1 MQAAPLRLNHI
12 QVIGTHNSYH
22 IAPHPMLDALIRA
35 TNPAG
40 ADSLAY
46 THRPLPEQLGELH
59 IRQIELDLYADPK
72 GGHFAEPKSLT
83 LIKQSN
89 GSIPAQLQPA
99 QILSTPGFKILH
111 NPDFDYLTRYPSLK
125 SALQALHTWSANNRH
140 HIPILIL
147 LELKEKAY
155 NAALTQPIAF
165 NRDLLLE
172 MEKEILSIVPK
183 GQILTPDDIRGD
195 FSSLRQAVLTKGWPS
210 IESSRGKF
218 MFAMDN
224 EDLLR
229 DLYLEGNP
237 SLENRLLFVSVN
249 ENHPAAAFFK
259 INDPTGSKSKIQR
272 LVKQGFLV
280 RTRADAETQQARD
293 NNPSQRDD
301 AFESGAQ
308 FVSTDYPE
316 PDKNL
321 SLYCVQFSSGE
332 AYRVNPISR
341 RMP

>member
-1 MQAAPLRLNHI
+1 
-12 QVIGTHNSYH
+12 
-22 IAPHPMLDALIRA
+22 
-35 TNPAG
+35 
-40 ADSLAY
+40 
-46 THRPLPEQLGELH
+46 
-59 IRQIELDLYADPK
+59 
-72 GGHFAEPKSLT
+72 
-83 LIKQSN
+83 
-89 GSIPAQLQPA
+89 
-99 QILSTPGFKILH
+99 
-111 NPDFDYLTRYPSLK
+111 
-125 SALQALHTWSANNRH
+125 
-140 HIPILIL
+140 
-147 LELKEKAY
+147 
-155 NAALTQPIAF
+155 
-165 NRDLLLE
+165 
-172 MEKEILSIVPK
+172 
-183 GQILTPDDIRGD
+183 
-195 FSSLRQAVLTKGWPS
+195 
-210 IESSRGKF
+210 

-272 LVKQGFLV
+272 LVKQGFRV
-280 RTRADAETQQARD
+280 RTRSDAETQQARD

-308 FVSTDYPE
+308 FISTDYPE